1 MIQSEIK
8 ESVVKVAL
16 VIPTYNGGE
25 LFLKALQ
32 SIVKQ
37 TLAVQEKLVIDSQS
51 TDQTCLYAKQ
61 YGFDVLEI
69 EKNNFSHGGTRQLAV
84 EACPDVDVVVFLTQD
99 AVLQGESALQDIVSC
114 FIKPQIA
121 AAYGRQLPRENAGIL
136 EAHARFF
143 NYPDAGSCKSLT
155 DRAKYGIKT
164 AFFSNSFGVYRRS
177 CLMDVGGFPSH
188 VILGEDTYVAAK
200 LLLAGFQVQYQA
212 KAAVV
217 HSHAYNAWEECK
229 RYFDIGSF
237 HAHEAWLL
245 AAFGKAE
252 GEGLRFV
259 CSEWRYLWKN
269 GKAYLILQSLLH
281 CAAKLIGYRLGLL
294 AEHLPRS
301 IQRRL
306 SMYKGGV

>member
-1 MIQSEIK
+1 MKSSWRI
-8 ESVVKVAL
+8 AL

-25 LFLKALQ
+25 LFLKTLQ
-32 SIVKQ
+32 SIAKQ
-37 TLAVQEKLVIDSQS
+37 TLAVQVKLVVDSQS
-51 TDQTCLYAKQ
+51 TDQTRLHAKQ

-69 EKNNFSHGGTRQLAV
+69 EKNDFSHGGTRQLAV
-84 EACPDVDVVVFLTQD
+84 EACPDVDVLVFLTQD
-99 AVLQGESALQDIVSC
+99 AVLHGESALHDIVSC
-114 FIKPQIA
+114 FTNPQVA
-121 AAYGRQLPRENAGIL
+121 AAYGRQLPRENAGMM
-136 EAHARFF
+136 EAHARIF
-143 NYPDAGSCKSLT
+143 NYPGTSSCKSLA
-155 DRAKYGIKT
+155 DREKYGIKT
-164 AFFSNSFGVYRRS
+164 AFFSNSFGAYRR
-177 CLMDVGGFPSH
+177 CYLMDVGGFPSY

-212 KAAVV
+212 GAAVF

-237 HAHEAWLL
+237 HAREAWLL
-245 AAFGKAE
+245 EAFGKAE